1 MVDEC
6 VDARSQFGPSGLVIS
21 PRRAKSRL
29 APSLSPGISGE
40 IRMADAKSSVAFAR
54 AAVNFD
60 VHESDF
66 LVLCQDKVNTFES
79 MAYRYPQASDL
90 EEYLKKVVRLKQGF
104 REEDGQ
110 IVTFA
115 RTSPLPWESYKTE
128 EDVGC
133 IRKLWNLSIQV
144 SKRQMERMAG
154 EDGDL
159 KSKVTLTT
167 AQELE
172 DKAVDTGLPV
182 PASDRDRPSLH
193 TLTKV
198 QSVFGPGGNFQHLCW
213 EAYVS
218 MEHEGKL
225 RRAGKIPRDKKEL
238 VLDDKKLS
246 LSSASDGAELPET
259 RKVDGILALQD
270 VLELRARSYHLLDV
284 CKYQTVTSYHDKLIG
299 FLRATTADGMRGPTI
314 NEIRRADREI
324 MEEILK
330 WVSKGKGSIQ
340 AGLAHYAKNAE
351 EPLWKLLLAQPEGM
365 PDQGLEKYHTHR
377 DDGDLPDGR
386 GSKKRKAEEEDEEK
400 VKAYGP
406 RMCIVCKKKHEPRC
420 AIPPGFR
427 KEEKAKRKADLDKK
441 KKKGRDEGGPKK

>member
-6 VDARSQFGPSGLVIS
+6 VDARSQFGPSGLVVFPS
-21 PRRAKSRL
+21 RGKVPRL
-29 APSLSPGISGE
+29 APTVPPALWRE
-40 IRMADAKSSVAFAR
+40 KRMADAKSSVAFAR

-60 VHESDF
+60 VHESDY
-66 LVLCQDKVNTFES
+66 LVLCQDKVTTFES

-90 EEYLKKVVRLKQGF
+90 EEYLKKVVRLKQGY
-104 REEDGQ
+104 RDADGQ
-110 IVTFA
+110 IITFSRA
-115 RTSPLPWESYKTE
+115 SPLPWESYKTE

-133 IRKLWNLSIQV
+133 IRKLWSLSIQV

-172 DKAVDTGLPV
+172 DKAVDSGLPV

-198 QSVFGPGGNFQHLCW
+198 QSVFGPGGSFQHLPW

-238 VLDDKKLS
+238 VLEDKRLS

-270 VLELRARSYHLLDV
+270 VLELRARAYHLLDV
-284 CKYQTVTSYHDKLIG
+284 CKYQTTTSYHDKLIG
-299 FLRATTADGMRGPTI
+299 FLRATTADGMRGPTL

-340 AGLAHYAKNAE
+340 AGLGHYAKNTE
-351 EPLWKLLLAQPEGM
+351 EPLWKLLLPQPEGM
-365 PDQGLEKYHTHR
+365 PDQGLEKHHAHR
-377 DDGDLPDGR
+377 VDGDLHEGR
-386 GSKKRKAEEEDEEK
+386 SSKKRKAEEEEEDK
-400 VKAYGP
+400 VKTLGP
-406 RMCIVCKKKHEPRC
+406 RMCIVCKKRHEPRC

-427 KEEKAKRKADLDKK
+427 KEEKAKKKAEQERKK
-441 KKKGRDEGGPKK
+441 KSRQEGGPKK